1 MRLRKRSTTML
12 SATSVAVF
20 LAINIQVQRN
30 QESCLF
36 AIPLLTLTGL
46 LFRCWTLS
54 QTPTRWLL
62 KIGDISAA
70 VVELMGA
77 FGMASMVF
85 WNIFEIISKSLW
97 YGMAP
102 TWAN

>member
-1 MRLRKRSTTML
+1 MKLRKRRATML
-12 SATSVAVF
+12 STTRVTVL
-20 LAINIQVQRN
+20 LAINVQVQKDK
-30 QESCLF
+30 ELCLF
-36 AIPLLTLTGL
+36 TIPLLALTGL
-46 LFRCWTLS
+46 LFQWWVVN
-54 QTPTRWLL
+54 QTITGWWL
-62 KIGDISAA
+62 KIGDTAAA

-77 FGMASMVF
+77 FGMASLVF